1 MRYARC
7 SMPFL
12 PVTQNSQP
20 EERSMTIS
28 KKIENIIAGA
38 SFIRKMFE
46 EGARL
51 KAQFGAE
58 NVYDFSLGNPNVPPP
73 EKFNEILRETV
84 STCGLGDHC
93 YMPNTGYPM
102 VCGSVAEYLSTEQ
115 QVPLTEKEILMTCGA
130 SGALNV
136 ALKAILDPGDEV
148 LTPVPCFVE
157 YKFYADNH
165 GGVLKTVPTTPEFEL
180 DPDAISGAIT
190 EKTKAFLI
198 NSPNN
203 PTGQVYSEESLKTLG
218 EILEQKGQEFNRTI
232 YLVSD
237 EPYRKIVYDGVEVPS
252 IFTAYK
258 NSIIGTSYSKD
269 ISIPGERIGFI
280 AVNPA
285 ATYRDDLLA
294 AMAVANRILGY
305 VNAPA
310 LMQRV
315 VACMQGISVDI
326 SEYARKRALL
336 CDGLA
341 GFGYDFEKPLGTFYL
356 FPRSPI
362 PDDVEFVNKLKEER
376 ILVVPGSGFNGPGY
390 FRIAFCVDDDTIR
403 NSMPGFERAIAKYR

>member
-1 MRYARC
+1 
-7 SMPFL
+7 
-12 PVTQNSQP
+12 
-20 EERSMTIS
+20 MTIS
-28 KKIENIIAGA
+28 KKVESIIAGS

-51 KAQFGAE
+51 KKEYGAE
-58 NVYDFSLGNPNVPPP
+58 NVCDFSLGNPNVPPP

-84 STCGLGDHC
+84 STCGLDDHC

-102 VCGSVAEYLSTEQ
+102 VCGSVAKYLAEEQ
-115 QVPLTEKEILMTCGA
+115 QAPVTEKEILMTCGA

-148 LTPVPCFVE
+148 LTPIPCFVE

-165 GGVLKTVPTTPEFEL
+165 GGMLKTVQTTTDFEL
-180 DPDAISGAIT
+180 DLEAIAAAISK
-190 EKTKAFLI
+190 KTKAFLI

-203 PTGQVYSEESLKTLG
+203 PTGQVYSGASLKALG
-218 EILEQKGQEFNRTI
+218 EILGQKSRQYNRTI
-232 YLVSD
+232 YLISD

-252 IFTAYK
+252 IFAAY
-258 NSIIGTSYSKD
+258 NESIIGTSYSKD
-269 ISIPGERIGFI
+269 ISIPGERIGFV
-280 AVNPA
+280 AVNPH
-285 ATYRDDLLA
+285 ATYRNDLLA

-315 VACMQGISVDI
+315 VACMQGMSVDI
-326 SEYARKRALL
+326 SEYARKREML
-336 CDGLA
+336 CEGLA
-341 GFGYDFEKPLGTFYL
+341 GFGYEFVKPSGTFYL

-362 PDDVEFVNKLKEER
+362 PDDVEFVDALKEQR
-376 ILVVPGSGFNGPGY
+376 ILVVPGTGFNGPGF
-390 FRIAFCVDDDTIR
+390 FRIAFCVDDSVIK
-403 NSMPGFERAIAKYR
+403 NALPGFERAIGKYK

>member
-1 MRYARC
+1 M
-7 SMPFL
+7 S
-12 PVTQNSQP
+12 
-20 EERSMTIS
+20 IS
-28 KKIENIIAGA
+28 KKIEKIIAGS

-51 KAQFGAE
+51 KAEYGAE

-73 EKFNEILRETV
+73 EKFNELLREAV
-84 STCGLGDHC
+84 ATCGLNDHC

-102 VCGSVAEYLSTEQ
+102 VCGSVAEYLAGEQ
-115 QVPLTEKEILMTCGA
+115 QAPVTEKDVIMTCGA

-136 ALKAILDPGDEV
+136 ALKAVLDPGDEV
-148 LTPVPCFVE
+148 LTPIPCFVE

-165 GGVLKTVPTTPEFEL
+165 GGVLKTVATKPNFEL
-180 DPDAISGAIT
+180 DPDAIEGAVT
-190 EKTKAFLI
+190 EKTKVFLI

-203 PTGQVYSEESLKTLG
+203 PTGQVYSAESLKKVG
-218 EILEQKGQEFNRTI
+218 EILAQKGKAFNRTI
-232 YLVSD
+232 YMLSD
-237 EPYRKIVYDGVEVPS
+237 EPYRKIVYDGLEVPS
-252 IFTAYK
+252 IFKAYK

-269 ISIPGERIGFI
+269 ISIPGERIGFL

-285 ATYRDDLLA
+285 ADYRQELLA

-315 VACMQGISVDI
+315 VACMQGMSVDI
-326 SEYARKRALL
+326 AEYARKRELL

-341 GFGYDFEKPLGTFYL
+341 GFGYEFVKPAGTFYL

-362 PDDVEFVNKLKEER
+362 ADDVEFVNVLKEER

-390 FRIAFCVDDDTIR
+390 FRIAFCVDDATIR
-403 NSMPGFERAIAKYR
+403 NAMPGFEKAMAKYK

>member
-1 MRYARC
+1 M
-7 SMPFL
+7 S
-12 PVTQNSQP
+12 
-20 EERSMTIS
+20 IS
-28 KKIENIIAGA
+28 KKIEKIIAGS

-51 KAQFGAE
+51 KAEFGAE
-58 NVYDFSLGNPNVPPP
+58 NVCDFSLGNPNVPPP
-73 EKFNEILRETV
+73 EKFNEILREAV
-84 STCGLGDHC
+84 ATCGLNDHC

-102 VCGSVAEYLSTEQ
+102 VCGSVAEYLSREQ
-115 QVPLTEKEILMTCGA
+115 QAPVTKKDVIMTCGA

-136 ALKAILDPGDEV
+136 ALKSVLDPGDEV

-165 GGVLKTVPTTPEFEL
+165 GGVLKTVATKPNFEL
-180 DPDAISGAIT
+180 DPDAIEAAVT
-190 EKTKAFLI
+190 EKTKVFLI

-203 PTGQVYSEESLKTLG
+203 PTGQVYSAESLKKVG
-218 EILEQKGQEFNRTI
+218 EILAQKGKAFNRTI
-232 YLVSD
+232 YMLSD
-237 EPYRKIVYDGVEVPS
+237 EPYRKIVYDGLEVPS
-252 IFTAYK
+252 IFKAYT

-269 ISIPGERIGFI
+269 ISIPGERIGFL

-285 ATYRDDLLA
+285 ADYRQELLA

-315 VACMQGISVDI
+315 VACMQGMSVDI
-326 SEYARKRALL
+326 AEYARKRELL

-341 GFGYDFEKPLGTFYL
+341 GFGYEFVKPAGTFYL

-362 PDDVEFVNKLKEER
+362 ADDVEFVNVLKEER

-390 FRIAFCVDDDTIR
+390 FRIAFCVDDTTIK
-403 NSMPGFERAIAKYR
+403 NAMPGFGRAISKYK

>member
-1 MRYARC
+1 
-7 SMPFL
+7 
-12 PVTQNSQP
+12 
-20 EERSMTIS
+20 MTIS
-28 KKIENIIAGA
+28 KKVETIIAGS

-51 KAQFGAE
+51 KAEFGTE

-84 STCGLGDHC
+84 STCGLDDHC

-102 VCGSVAEYLSTEQ
+102 VCGSVAEYLSKEQ
-115 QVPLTEKEILMTCGA
+115 QAPVTDKEILMTCGA

-136 ALKAILDPGDEV
+136 ALKAVLDPGDEV

-165 GGVLKTVPTTPEFEL
+165 GGVLKTVRSGPDFEL
-180 DPDAISGAIT
+180 DLDAIAGAIT
-190 EKTKAFLI
+190 DKTKVFLI

-203 PTGQVYSEESLKTLG
+203 PTGQVYCEASMTALG
-218 EILEQKGQEFNRTI
+218 ELLTRMSREFDRTI
-232 YLVSD
+232 YLISD
-237 EPYRKIVYDGVEVPS
+237 EPYRKIVYEGVEVPS
-252 IFTAYK
+252 IFKSYK
-258 NSIIGTSYSKD
+258 ESIIGTSYSKD
-269 ISIPGERIGFI
+269 ISIPGERIGFV

-285 ATYRDDLLA
+285 ATHRNDLLA
-294 AMAVANRILGY
+294 AMTVANRILGY

-315 VACMQGISVDI
+315 VACMQGMSVDI
-326 SEYARKRALL
+326 SEYARKREML
-336 CDGLA
+336 CEGLA
-341 GFGYDFEKPLGTFYL
+341 GFGYEFLKPPGTFYL

-362 PDDVEFVNKLKEER
+362 ADDVEFVNVLKEER
-376 ILVVPGSGFNGPGY
+376 ILVVPGTGFNGPGY
-390 FRIAFCVDDDTIR
+390 FRIAFCVDDNTIK
-403 NSMPGFERAIAKYR
+403 NSLPGFERAIAKFK

>member
-1 MRYARC
+1 
-7 SMPFL
+7 
-12 PVTQNSQP
+12 
-20 EERSMTIS
+20 MTIS
-28 KKIENIIAGA
+28 NKIEDIISRA

-51 KAQFGAE
+51 KAEFGAE
-58 NVYDFSLGNPNVPPP
+58 NVFDFSLGNPNLPPP
-73 EKFNEILRETV
+73 EKFNELLRDTV
-84 STCGLGDHC
+84 DSCGLGDHC

-102 VCGSVAEYLSTEQ
+102 VCGSVAEYLAEEQ
-115 QVPLTEKEILMTCGA
+115 QSPVTDQEVTMTCGA

-136 ALKAILDPGDEV
+136 ALKTILDPGDEV
-148 LTPVPCFVE
+148 LTPAPCFVE

-165 GGVLKTVPTTPEFEL
+165 GGTLKTVVTKPDFQL
-180 DPDAISGAIT
+180 DLDALSEALNK
-190 EKTKAFLI
+190 KTKAVLI

-203 PTGQVYSEESLKTLG
+203 PTGQVYPEDDLVALG
-218 EILEQKGQEFNRTI
+218 ELLEKKGKEYNRTI
-232 YLVSD
+232 YLISD
-237 EPYRKIVYDGVEVPS
+237 EPYRKIVYDGVQVPS
-252 IFTAYK
+252 IFTSYK

-285 ATYRDDLLA
+285 ATYKNDLIA
-294 AMAVANRILGY
+294 GIAVANRILGF

-315 VACMQGISVDI
+315 VACMQGMSVEI
-326 SEYARKRALL
+326 TEYARKREML

-341 GFGYDFEKPLGTFYL
+341 GFGYEFIKPLGTFYL

-362 PDDVEFVNKLKEER
+362 PDDVEFANALKDER
-376 ILVVPGSGFNGPGY
+376 VLVVPGSGFDGPGH
-390 FRIAFCVDDDTIR
+390 FRIAFCVDDEVIK
-403 NSMPGFERAIAKYR
+403 NSMPGFERAIKRFQ